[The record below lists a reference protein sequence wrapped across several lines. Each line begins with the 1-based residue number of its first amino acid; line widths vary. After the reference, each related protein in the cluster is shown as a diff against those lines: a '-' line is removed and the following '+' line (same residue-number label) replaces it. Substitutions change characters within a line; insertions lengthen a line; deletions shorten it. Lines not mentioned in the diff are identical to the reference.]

1 MINRVEVLSQEK
13 TQKLLVQSFSR
24 ETSLD
29 NGFWT
34 PENPSLGHCAVAS
47 AVAQDY
53 RGGFMREYFLPRALV
68 GSVGFCTHYVLVL
81 EEKVEDYTKEQF
93 PDWFPYESLIEGQ
106 IGRNSGEED
115 VRNRVLAFDEMN
127 KRYQLLRERF
137 DLHFRLNRN
146 KECES

>member
-1 MINRVEVLSQEK
+1 MINRVEVLSKEK
-13 TQKLLVQSFSR
+13 TQNFLDRSFSR

-29 NGFWT
+29 NGLWT
-34 PENPSLGHCAVAS
+34 PDKPYFGHCAIAS

-53 RGGFMREYFLPRALV
+53 RGGFIREYFLPRALV
-68 GSVGFCTHYVLVL
+68 GSVGFCAHYVLVI
-81 EEKVEDYTKEQF
+81 EGEVEDYTKEQF
-93 PDWFPYESLIEGQ
+93 SDQFPYKLLIEGQ